1 MIDAQSILG
10 VTEVALRKSCA
21 GYQENGWVV
30 LKVAMYYGPKDVRL
44 EEASTPRIGEDE
56 ALVEM
61 RACGVCG
68 SDLMDWYLS
77 DRVPLVLG
85 HEPAGTIA
93 RKGSRVSGFE
103 AGDRVFVHHHVA
115 CLECHYCLRGDYTL
129 CKQFQA
135 TNIEPGGFSEYFRV
149 PAANLQVDTLRIP
162 DNMSFDEATLIE
174 PIGCCLRA
182 LKKCSVQASDSVAVI
197 GAGVTG
203 IIHLMLSK
211 LFGASKIIVSDPFDF
226 RLEAAR
232 RSGASVTV
240 NPEEQDVVAVAKA
253 ETDGRGVDI
262 AVVTAPSL
270 QAYATAMNVCRRGGA
285 LCVFA
290 PTAPDSTM
298 QVSPKELFFS
308 ELRIIPSYS
317 TSHVE
322 TKEALELMR
331 SGKLRARDLITHR
344 FRLDDTAEAFR
355 TAREGRENLKVVVF
369 RE

>member
-1 MIDAQSILG
+1 M
-10 VTEVALRKSCA
+10 
-21 GYQENGWVV
+21 
-30 LKVAMYYGPKDVRL
+30 KVAVYHGSKDVRV
-44 EEASTPRIGEDE
+44 EEAPTPRISEDE

-68 SDLMDWYLS
+68 SDLMDWYLGS
-77 DRVPLVLG
+77 RAPLVLG

-93 RKGSRVSGFE
+93 KNGSRVRGFE

-115 CLECHYCLRGDYTL
+115 CLKCHFCTRGDYTL
-129 CKQFQA
+129 CKQFQE

-149 PAANLQVDTLRIP
+149 PAPNLQVDTLRIP
-162 DNMSFDEATLIE
+162 NGMSFDEATLIE

-182 LKKCSVQASDSVAVI
+182 IKKCGVQAGDSVAVI

-211 LFGASKIIVSDPFDF
+211 LLGASKIIISDPFDF
-226 RLEAAR
+226 RLVAAR
-232 RSGASVTV
+232 KFGADVTV
-240 NPEEQDVVAVAKA
+240 NPEDENVAIVAKA
-253 ETDGRGVDI
+253 ETEGRGVDV

-270 QAYATAMNVCRRGGA
+270 QAYATAMSVCRRGGT

-290 PTAPDSTM
+290 PTVPESTM
-298 QVSPKELFFS
+298 QMSPKELFFS

-317 TSHVE
+317 TSHIE
-322 TKEALELMR
+322 TREALELLK
-331 SGKLRARDLITHR
+331 SGKLRVRDLITHR
-344 FRLDDTAEAFR
+344 FRLDETAEALS
-355 TAREGRENLKVVVF
+355 TAREGRESLKVIVV